1 MHGHSG
7 AMQRQDQSRFCWRGG
22 QHTQRVRVFLAL
34 VWLALTLAANPA
46 AAQTATTYSNTTGG
60 TISETATPC
69 TSPMVRNFTVAA
81 NAQITDVN
89 IGVQFTHSYRGD
101 IRATLVSPT
110 GTVVNLIT
118 NVGTSADN
126 LNVLFD
132 DSAATSVTTHT
143 ANDNTAAAP
152 PYQRNFQPQGTLA
165 DFNGEGSAGSWQLT
179 ICDSLNGDSG
189 NFTRSDLTLTTVPIA
204 PSADLSLTKSV
215 SNAAP
220 AIGASIN
227 YILSVTNASGSAL
240 SASGVTVQDTLPAG
254 FAFAGASGFGS
265 YNSAT
270 GVWTVGSIPA
280 GTTRTL
286 TITGTVT
293 ATAGATVTNVAEV
306 SASSAFDFDS
316 TPGNGAAG
324 EDDYDT
330 ASFTVSGTRIAGTP
344 PTLVCPVGSTVH
356 DWDGVSWAAGT
367 TSGGYALTAIGT
379 MNFNIAISGGVFLN
393 NATYGGQ
400 SPTRQNVVTGGLS
413 PAQFSIF
420 EIVDMNSQAG
430 SVTSTFTLP
439 TAVPSAQFRLF
450 DIDYAAG
457 QFADRVTV
465 TGSFN
470 GSPVTPVL
478 TNGVSNYVIGNSAYG
493 DGTSADASANG
504 NVVVT
509 FNVPVDTIIVEYGN
523 HSLAPTNPGQQAIA
537 IHDVIFCRPTANLT
551 IAKTSNVVSDPTNGT
566 TAPKA
571 IPGATMRYCL
581 LVTNNGSGTATAI
594 NVADALP
601 ATTSFVPGSLRSGA
615 TCAGAATVEDDNA
628 SGADESDPF
637 GASIAGATVA
647 ATASTLAPGTA
658 LAINFDVTIN

>member
-1 MHGHSG
+1 M
-7 AMQRQDQSRFCWRGG
+7 
-22 QHTQRVRVFLAL
+22 L
-34 VWLALTLAANPA
+34 VWLALTLASNPA
-46 AAQTATTYSNTTGG
+46 AAQTTTSYSNTTTG
-60 TISETATPC
+60 TISESATTC

-81 NAQITDVN
+81 NAQVTDVK
-89 IGVQFTHSYRGD
+89 IGVQFTHTYRGD
-101 IRATLVSPT
+101 VRATLVSPG
-110 GTVVNLIT
+110 GTVVDLIT

-132 DSAATSVTTHT
+132 DSAAASIATHT
-143 ANDNTAAAP
+143 TNDNTAAAP
-152 PYQRNFQPQGTLA
+152 PYQRTFRPEGSLA
-165 DFNGEGSAGSWQLT
+165 SFDGQGSAGTWQLT

-189 NFTRSDLTLTTVPIA
+189 NFTRTDLTLTTVPIA

-215 SNAAP
+215 SNASP
-220 AIGASIN
+220 AAGASIN

-240 SASGVTVQDTLPAG
+240 TATGVTVQDTLPAG
-254 FAFAGASGFGS
+254 FAFTGASGFGS
-265 YNSAT
+265 YNSTT

-286 TITGTVT
+286 TITGAVT
-293 ATAGATVTNVAEV
+293 ATAGASVTNIAEV

-324 EDDYDT
+324 EDDYDS
-330 ASFTVSGTRIAGTP
+330 ASFTVSGTRVAGTP

-367 TSGGYALTAIGT
+367 TSGSYALTAIGT
-379 MNFNIAISGGVFLN
+379 MNFSIGISGGSFLN

-400 SPTRQNVVTGGLS
+400 SPTRQNVVTGGFT

-420 EIVDMNSQAG
+420 QIADFTSQAG
-430 SVTSTFTLP
+430 AITSTITLP
-439 TAVPSAQFRLF
+439 TAVPGAQFRVF

-457 QFADRVTV
+457 QFADRLTV

-470 GSPVTPVL
+470 GAPVTPTL

-493 DGTSADASANG
+493 DATSADISANG

-509 FNVPVDTIIVEYGN
+509 FSTPVDTIIITYGS
-523 HSLAPTNPGQQAIA
+523 HSLAPADPGQQGAA
-537 IHDVIFCRPTANLT
+537 IHDIIFCRPTANLT

-566 TAPKA
+566 TDSKA
-571 IPGATMRYCL
+571 IPGATMRYCI
-581 LVTNNGSGTATAI
+581 LVTNNGSGTATGVNI
-594 NVADALP
+594 GDALP
-601 ATTSFVPGSLRSGA
+601 ASTTFVPGSLRSGT
-615 TCAGAATVEDDNA
+615 TCAGATTVEDDNA

-637 GASIAGATVA
+637 GASIAGTTVA
-647 ATASTLAPGTA
+647 GTTPILAPSSA
-658 LAINFDVTIN
+658 MAIAFDVTIN

>member
-1 MHGHSG
+1 MLLVG
-7 AMQRQDQSRFCWRGG
+7 
-22 QHTQRVRVFLAL
+22 LAL
-34 VWLALTLAANPA
+34 ALAVNPA
-46 AAQTATTYSNTTGG
+46 AAQTTTTYSNTTTG

-69 TSPMVRNFTVAA
+69 TTPLVRNFTVAA

-89 IGVQFTHSYRGD
+89 IGVQFSHTYRGD

-118 NVGTSADN
+118 NVGTGADN
-126 LNVLFD
+126 LSVLFD
-132 DSAATSVTTHT
+132 DSAATSISAHS

-152 PYQRNFQPQGTLA
+152 PYQRTFAPETALTT
-165 DFNGEGSAGSWQLT
+165 FNGQGSAGTWQLT
-179 ICDSLNGDSG
+179 ICDSLNGDVG
-189 NFTRSDLTLTTVPIA
+189 NFTRADLTLTTVPIA
-204 PSADLSLTKSV
+204 PSADLSLAKSV

-220 AIGASIN
+220 AAGASIN
-227 YILSVTNASGSAL
+227 YVLSVTNASGSAL
-240 SASGVTVQDTLPAG
+240 TATGVTVQDTLPAG
-254 FAFAGASGFGS
+254 FAFTGASGFGS
-265 YNSAT
+265 YNSVT
-270 GVWTVGSIPA
+270 GVWTVGSIPP

-286 TITGTVT
+286 TISGTVT
-293 ATAGATVTNVAEV
+293 ATAGATIANVAEV

-324 EDDYDT
+324 EDDYDS
-330 ASFTVSGTRIAGTP
+330 ASFTVAGTRVAGTP
-344 PTLVCPVGSTVH
+344 PTLVCPVGSTLH
-356 DWDGVSWAAGT
+356 DWDGVTWTAGT
-367 TSGGYALTAIGT
+367 TSGSYPLTAIGT
-379 MNFNIAISGGVFLN
+379 MNFNIGISGGAFLT

-400 SPTRQNVVTGGLS
+400 SPTRQNVVTGGFS

-420 EIVDMNSQAG
+420 QLVDMTSQSGTVA
-430 SVTSTFTLP
+430 TTMTLP
-439 TAVPSAQFRLF
+439 TAVPGAQFRLF

-509 FNVPVDTIIVEYGN
+509 FSAPVDTIVVEYGN
-523 HSLAPTNPGQQAIA
+523 HSLAPANPGQQAIA
-537 IHDVIFCRPTANLT
+537 IHDISFCRPTANLT
-551 IAKTSNVVSDPTNGT
+551 IAKTSSVISDPTNGT
-566 TAPKA
+566 TDPKA
-571 IPGATMRYCL
+571 IPGATMRYCI

-594 NVADALP
+594 NVADPLP
-601 ATTSFVPGSLRSGA
+601 GTTTFIPSSLRSGSS
-615 TCAGAATVEDDNA
+615 CAGAVTVEDDNA

-637 GASIAGATVA
+637 GASITGTAVA
-647 ATASTLAPGTA
+647 ATAPTLAPGTGFA
-658 LAINFDVTIN
+658 VAFDVTIN

>member
-1 MHGHSG
+1 
-7 AMQRQDQSRFCWRGG
+7 MQRQDQSRYCWRGG
-22 QHTQRVRVFLAL
+22 QRAQFVRAL
-34 VWLALTLAANPA
+34 WLLVGLALTLAASPA
-46 AAQTATTYSNTTGG
+46 AAQSTTTYSNTTTG
-60 TISETATPC
+60 TISETATTC
-69 TSPMVRNFTVAA
+69 TSPMVRGFTVAA

-89 IGVQFTHSYRGD
+89 VGVQFTHSYRGD
-101 IRATLVSPT
+101 VRATLVSPS

-132 DSAATSVTTHT
+132 DSAASSVSTHT

-152 PYQRNFQPQGTLA
+152 PYQRTFSSEATLA
-165 DFNGEGSAGSWQLT
+165 AFNGQGSAGTWQLT
-179 ICDSLNGDSG
+179 ICDSLNGDTG
-189 NFTRSDLTLTTVPIA
+189 NFTRSDLTLTTVPMT
-204 PSADLSLTKSV
+204 PSADLSLTKAV

-220 AIGASIN
+220 TFGTSIN
-227 YILSVTNASGSAL
+227 YVLSVTNASGSAL
-240 SASGVTVQDTLPAG
+240 TATGVTVQDTLPAG
-254 FAFAGASGFGS
+254 FAFTGASGFGS
-265 YNSAT
+265 YDSTT

-316 TPGNGAAG
+316 TPTNGAAG

-330 ASFTVSGTRIAGTP
+330 ASFTVAGTRVAGTL

-356 DWDGVSWAAGT
+356 DWDSVTWAAGT
-367 TSGGYALTAIGT
+367 TSGSYPLTAIGT
-379 MNFNIAISGGVFLN
+379 MNFNIGISGGTFLN

-400 SPTRQNVVTGGLS
+400 SPTRQNIVTGGFS
-413 PAQFSIF
+413 PAQFSLF
-420 EIVDMNSQAG
+420 EIVDMTSQAG
-430 SVTSTFTLP
+430 SVTSTFALP
-439 TAVPSAQFRLF
+439 TAVPGAQFRLF

-470 GSPVTPVL
+470 GSPVTAVL

-509 FNVPVDTIIVEYGN
+509 FNTPIDTVIVEYGN
-523 HSLAPTNPGQQAIA
+523 HSLAPANPGQQAIA
-537 IHDVIFCRPTANLT
+537 IHDVSFCRPTTNLT
-551 IAKTSNVVSDPTNGT
+551 IAKTSSIVSDPTNGT
-566 TAPKA
+566 TNPKA
-571 IPGATMRYCL
+571 IPGATMRYCI

-601 ATTSFVPGSLRSGA
+601 ATTTFVAGSLRSGS
-615 TCAGAATVEDDNA
+615 TCAGATTIEDADTA
-628 SGADESDPF
+628 GADESDPF
-637 GASIAGATVA
+637 GASVTGTSVA
-647 ATASTLAPGTA
+647 ATAPTLAPGAA
-658 LAINFDVTIN
+658 LAVAFDVTIN